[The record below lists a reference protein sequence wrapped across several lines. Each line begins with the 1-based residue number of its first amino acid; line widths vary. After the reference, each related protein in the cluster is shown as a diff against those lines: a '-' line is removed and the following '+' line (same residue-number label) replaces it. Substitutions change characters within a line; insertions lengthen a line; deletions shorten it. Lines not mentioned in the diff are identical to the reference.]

1 MTKVSLVLGTGG
13 ARGYAH
19 IGVIEELE
27 ARGYE
32 IISIAGSSMGALVGG
47 LYAAG
52 GMDRY
57 RAWVETLGW
66 IDVVRLLDL
75 NFRNTLFNGDKVFA
89 RIKELIGDP
98 DIEDLPIA
106 YTAVAADLTNN
117 KEVWFQRGS
126 LLQAMRASI
135 AIPGVVAPVVQ
146 GSRVLVDGGVL
157 NPLPIVATVAAHA
170 DMIIAVDVNASRESV
185 AMHLEPD
192 ELTHENA
199 QPAKRI
205 GRVALLLSSMEV
217 MQGALT
223 RYKIAGYSPD
233 LVIRVP
239 KEAGGFHE
247 FHRAK
252 ALIESGRKMARRQLD
267 LFEGLPA
274 VASDANLMAEKLP
287 TEPQEDAST
296 DQDSTDQE
304 LTDQG

>member
-27 ARGYE
+27 SRGYE
-32 IISIAGSSMGALVGG
+32 IVSIAGSSMGALVGG

-52 GMDRY
+52 ALAEY
-57 RAWVETLGW
+57 RRWVEALGW

-75 NFRNTLFNGDKVFA
+75 NFRNTLFSGDKVFT
-89 RIKELIGDP
+89 RLRELIGDP
-98 DIEDLPIA
+98 DIESLPIA
-106 YTAVAADLTNN
+106 YTAVATDLTNN

-126 LLQAMRASI
+126 LLKAMRASI
-135 AIPGVVAPVVQ
+135 AIPGIVAPVIQ
-146 GSRVLVDGGVL
+146 GGRVLVDGGVL

-170 DMIIAVDVNASRESV
+170 DLIIAVDVNASRDSV
-185 AMHLEPD
+185 AMHLAPG
-192 ELTHENA
+192 ELEFHDVA
-199 QPAKRI
+199 SA
-205 GRVALLLSSMEV
+205 GRMGRLSLLLSSTEV

-239 KEAGGFHE
+239 KEAGSFHE

-252 ALIESGRKMARRQLD
+252 ALIEIGRKLACRQLD
-267 LFEGLPA
+267 VFEGLAAGSENVAPA
-274 VASDANLMAEKLP
+274 GGDVS
-287 TEPQEDAST
+287 EDSLLV
-296 DQDSTDQE
+296 DE
-304 LTDQG
+304 

>member
-1 MTKVSLVLGTGG
+1 MTTVSLVLGTGG

-27 ARGYE
+27 ARGYQVTC
-32 IISIAGSSMGALVGG
+32 IAGCSMGALVGG

-52 GMDRY
+52 GMAKY
-57 RAWVETLGW
+57 RAWVETLRW

-89 RIKELIGDP
+89 KLRELIGDP
-98 DIEDLPIA
+98 SIETLPVS
-106 YTAVAADLTNN
+106 YTAVATDLSSN
-117 KEVWFQRGS
+117 KEIWFQRGS

-135 AIPGVVAPVVQ
+135 AIPGIVSPVIS
-146 GSRVLVDGGVL
+146 GDRVLVDGGVL

-170 DMIIAVDVNASRESV
+170 DLIIAVDVNASRESV
-185 AMHLEPD
+185 AMHLDPED
-192 ELTHENA
+192 LAGEEA
-199 QPAKRI
+199 KSPARA
-205 GRVALLLSSMEV
+205 GRFAVLLNSMEV

-247 FHRAK
+247 FHRAT
-252 ALIESGRKMARRQLD
+252 ALIDIGRRMACRQLD
-267 LFEGLPA
+267 LFEEL
-274 VASDANLMAEKLP
+274 AEVSP
-287 TEPQEDAST
+287 DPERGAGVRGPEVVEEDLA
-296 DQDSTDQE
+296 DQ
-304 LTDQG
+304 

>member
-27 ARGYE
+27 ARGYQVTC
-32 IISIAGSSMGALVGG
+32 IAGSSMGAMIGG

-52 GMDRY
+52 GMEAY
-57 RAWVETLGW
+57 RAWVETLRW

-75 NFRNTLFNGDKVFA
+75 NFKNSLFSGDKVFA
-89 RIKELIGDP
+89 RLRELIGDP
-98 DIEDLPIA
+98 AIETLPIA
-106 YTAVAADLTNN
+106 YTAVAADLTSN

-135 AIPGVVAPVVQ
+135 AIPGIVSPVIR
-146 GSRVLVDGGVL
+146 GERVLVDGGVL

-170 DMIIAVDVNASRESV
+170 DLIIAVDVNASRDSV
-185 AMHLEPD
+185 AMHLDPED
-192 ELTHENA
+192 LEHQQNRS
-199 QPAKRI
+199 PARM
-205 GRVALLLSSMEV
+205 GRFAVLLNSMEV

-239 KEAGGFHE
+239 KEVGGFHE

-252 ALIESGRKMARRQLD
+252 ALIDVGRRMARRQLD
-267 LFEGLPA
+267 LFEELAA
-274 VASDANLMAEKLP
+274 VRPDPEAGIGVQDVETVEADSA
-287 TEPQEDAST
+287 
-296 DQDSTDQE
+296 DQ
-304 LTDQG
+304 